1 VTLRVSALVYR
12 LRGVLVAPPVLAAA
26 LSSWGDMDRV
36 AVAWT
41 IGVTLFAVGWT
52 VRIWAQRHVGYRLRR
67 RKELTTCGPYAYVRN
82 PIYLANGAMGVG
94 AVIAS
99 ETLWLVP
106 VTLLWYAV
114 VYGVAA
120 RHEERRL
127 VAHYGAA
134 YARYAAAIPRWL
146 PAPARGPSC
155 PHRAFGE
162 AVLTELH
169 TPLIMAPAAMKALY
183 GLGPAVHILGRLL
196 LA

>member
-1 VTLRVSALVYR
+1 MTALVYR

-26 LSSWGDMDRV
+26 LSSRGEVDHA

-41 IGVTLFAVGWT
+41 FGVAFFAVGWT

-67 RKELTTCGPYAYVRN
+67 RKELTTCGPFAYVRN

-94 AVIAS
+94 AVVAS

-114 VYGVAA
+114 VYGLAV
-120 RHEERRL
+120 RHEEARL
-127 VAHYGAA
+127 SAHYGVG
-134 YARYAAAIPRWL
+134 YARYAARIPRWL
-146 PAPARGPSC
+146 PTRPASSRSC
-155 PHRAFGE
+155 AHRAFGE

-183 GLGPAVHILGRLL
+183 GFGPAAHILGRLF
-196 LA
+196 A